1 MLAVRAARDTLALY
15 RCVQMIRISFQEKQA
30 RELGYVDVRCP
41 AIGGVSSG
49 FRCRRIPLGKMEGYM
64 GILDGFKLDGQVAVV
79 TGAGRGIGEGI
90 ALGLAEAGADVV
102 VAARRTQEIEAVA
115 EKIRAT
121 GRRAMAITC
130 DVMEI
135 EQVQMLAARTF
146 EEMGAL
152 NCWVSNAGG
161 ADDRVPRTLLEMPER
176 QWDFQMNLNLK
187 AVWTGAQAAG
197 SIMQDNGGGSIINI
211 SSQAAN
217 RASPNNG
224 PYAVAKSGV
233 NNLTQTLA
241 VEMAPLGIRVNSV
254 SPGPIPTEVFL
265 EFTKMSEEDIP
276 NMGKMFGVPLGRV
289 GTPEDIAPAV
299 VYLASSASSW
309 MTGQDVVI
317 NGGL

>member
-1 MLAVRAARDTLALY
+1 
-15 RCVQMIRISFQEKQA
+15 
-30 RELGYVDVRCP
+30 
-41 AIGGVSSG
+41 
-49 FRCRRIPLGKMEGYM
+49 M
-64 GILDGFKLDGQVAVV
+64 GIFDLFKLDGQVAVV
-79 TGAGRGIGEGI
+79 TGGGRGIGEGI
-90 ALGLAEAGADVV
+90 ALGLAEAGADIVL
-102 VAARRTQEIEAVA
+102 AARRADEIEAVA
-115 EKIRAT
+115 EKVRGL
-121 GRRAMAITC
+121 GRRALAIPT

-135 EQVQMLAARTF
+135 AQVQHLAETAF
-146 EEMGAL
+146 KEMGAL
-152 NCWVSNAGG
+152 TCWVSNAGG
-161 ADDRVPRTLLEMPER
+161 ADDRVPRTFLEMPER

-197 SIMQDNGGGSIINI
+197 RIMKDNGGGTIINI

-217 RASPNNG
+217 RASPHNG

-265 EFTKMSEEDIP
+265 EFLNLTEEDIP
-276 NMGKMFGVPLGRV
+276 ELGKKLGVPLGRV

-299 VYLASSASSW
+299 VYLASEASSW
-309 MTGQDVVI
+309 MTGQDIKI

>member
-1 MLAVRAARDTLALY
+1 MSIID
-15 RCVQMIRISFQEKQA
+15 SF
-30 RELGYVDVRCP
+30 R
-41 AIGGVSSG
+41 
-49 FRCRRIPLGKMEGYM
+49 
-64 GILDGFKLDGQVAVV
+64 LDGQVAVV
-79 TGAGRGIGEGI
+79 TGGGRGIGEGI

-102 VAARRTQEIEAVA
+102 VAARRTHEIEAVA
-115 EKIRAT
+115 EKIRGL
-121 GRRAMAITC
+121 GRKALAITT
-130 DVMEI
+130 DMMDI
-135 EQVQMLAARTF
+135 EQVQALAEQTHRD
-146 EEMGAL
+146 MGGL
-152 NCWVSNAGG
+152 TCWVSNAGG
-161 ADDRVPRTLLEMPER
+161 ADDRVPRTFLEMPER

-197 SIMQDNGGGSIINI
+197 NIMKDNGGGTIINI

-241 VEMAPLGIRVNSV
+241 VEMAPLGIRVNAV

-265 EFTKMSEEDIP
+265 EFTQMTEDDIP
-276 NMGKMFGVPLGRV
+276 KMGKMFGVPLGRV

-299 VYLASSASSW
+299 VYLASPASSW

-317 NGGL
+317 NGGM